1 MIKDY
6 VVFNLKQH
14 VCVHKTSI
22 KRNNDIFRVLKAKTI
37 TLVVTKKRAIYKH
50 KSKELPFVMFKKLTI
65 RFVGGKE
72 LKHKVLNIL
81 FINTQV
87 S

>member
-37 TLVVTKKRAIYKH
+37 TFVVTKK
-50 KSKELPFVMFKKLTI
+50 KEQYINIKAKNYRSFCLKKLTI
-65 RFVGGKE
+65 RFVGGTE
-72 LKHKVLNIL
+72 LKHKVFKYLIY
-81 FINTQV
+81 
-87 S
+87 

>member
-37 TLVVTKKRAIYKH
+37 TLVVTKKKEQYINIKAKNYRSFCLKKTYYKVCRGNRT
-50 KSKELPFVMFKKLTI
+50 KTLSF
-65 RFVGGKE
+65 
-72 LKHKVLNIL
+72 
-81 FINTQV
+81 
-87 S
+87 

>member
-37 TLVVTKKRAIYKH
+37 TLVVAKKRAIQQRITLR
-50 KSKELPFVMFKKLTI
+50 SV
-65 RFVGGKE
+65 
-72 LKHKVLNIL
+72 
-81 FINTQV
+81 
-87 S
+87 

>member
-37 TLVVTKKRAIYKH
+37 TLVVTKKEQYINIKAKNYR
-50 KSKELPFVMFKKLTI
+50 SLC
-65 RFVGGKE
+65 
-72 LKHKVLNIL
+72 LKNLL
-81 FINTQV
+81 
-87 S
+87 